1 MGNVINGDDCAAGAT
16 TINQAGLAQR
26 KIGAWKKLGQGFA
39 AVGGGIVYAVKE
51 QIGIQAN
58 VNFMYML
65 GSSGPVIEPSLGVI
79 YGL

>member
-1 MGNVINGDDCAAGAT
+1 LP
-16 TINQAGLAQR
+16 QP
-26 KIGAWKKLGQGFA
+26 KIDAWKKLGQGFIA
-39 AVGGGIVYAVKE
+39 LGGGAVYAFKPNLGV
-51 QIGIQAN
+51 QAN